1 MSDPNSTDPEFSQ
14 LNSSSSKMRY
24 TFAKEERFRADMTKE
39 LYLFRWFSHGKFYE
53 LPSVKS
59 GRAAAIGY
67 GTKSNFTKE

>member
-39 LYLFRWFSHGKFYE
+39 LYLFR
-53 LPSVKS
+53 
-59 GRAAAIGY
+59 
-67 GTKSNFTKE
+67 